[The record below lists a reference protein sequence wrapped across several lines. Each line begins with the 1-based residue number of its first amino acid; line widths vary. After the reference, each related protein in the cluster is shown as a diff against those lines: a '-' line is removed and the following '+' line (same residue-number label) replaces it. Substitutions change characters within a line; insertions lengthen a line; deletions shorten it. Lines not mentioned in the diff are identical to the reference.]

1 MTPILAPTLLLLMQV
16 GPDPSAGAMPGL
28 PDELADRPERG
39 EVQAP
44 QESLSECLREASSF
58 PQAALDRAQAWR
70 ETAQTDLEFAQS
82 AHCLG
87 LALVQLG
94 RLDEAR
100 RAFEVGSGEAP
111 ADNLSYSARLAA
123 MAGNAAL
130 AAGDV
135 EGALP
140 LLDRAGGQALAA
152 GDGALAADL
161 RVDLA
166 RVLVR
171 VGREEDAA
179 LALGEAREA
188 DGDDAEAWLLSA
200 TLSRRLGRLGEAQA
214 QIERAALLSPRD
226 PQVGLEAGVIA
237 AMSGRESDARASFG
251 SVLAVAPGSRE
262 ADRAQRYL
270 DQLGPEE
277 PELPEEDTFPE

>member
-140 LLDRAGGQALAA
+140 LLDRENI
-152 GDGALAADL
+152 L
-161 RVDLA
+161 R
-166 RVLVR
+166 
-171 VGREEDAA
+171 REDRPHA
-179 LALGEAREA
+179 
-188 DGDDAEAWLLSA
+188 
-200 TLSRRLGRLGEAQA
+200 RRLLK
-214 QIERAALLSPRD
+214 AAAFTYVSASLMSLLN
-226 PQVGLEAGVIA
+226 IA
-237 AMSGRESDARASFG
+237 RWFAILRR
-251 SVLAVAPGSRE
+251 
-262 ADRAQRYL
+262 
-270 DQLGPEE
+270 
-277 PELPEEDTFPE
+277 